1 LSHRS
6 STKLFGGGVITRS
19 VKCSVFNDVDYSL
32 AVYTFRANGVNVL
45 LLTEQCE
52 CVLTDCE
59 LYMFDRSLS
68 TELE

>member
-1 LSHRS
+1 MFCFS
-6 STKLFGGGVITRS
+6 
-19 VKCSVFNDVDYSL
+19 DVDYSL

-59 LYMFDRSLS
+59 LYMFDRFLQNLNEVERLGY
-68 TELE
+68 TVF

>member
-1 LSHRS
+1 MFCFS
-6 STKLFGGGVITRS
+6 
-19 VKCSVFNDVDYSL
+19 DVDYSL